1 MVIPAPKKVE
11 LYMLQEL
18 VLIFPMINQQILQA
32 VGRSIRH
39 VGRVEPAAPLGGCI
53 PRDCLGEEP
62 I

>member
-1 MVIPAPKKVE
+1 VLVALEIPG
-11 LYMLQEL
+11 LNQ
-18 VLIFPMINQQILQA
+18 IGINQQILQA